1 MSRSFLINLMNL
13 CSINIFIYLKN
24 LTDPRLLNSSVCE
37 TVMPIMLTVESDT
50 RDEKEPGR
58 ERREVKSKEVKMK

>member
-37 TVMPIMLTVESDT
+37 TVMPIMLTVERDT